1 MNEVVF
7 KTLKNKD
14 FIIKNYIFRVALELD
29 LSISELILLIY
40 FMNQEEP
47 TFNIRLIKSQTY
59 LSEEQALEAFQR
71 LQGIGVIDVTVE
83 KSEDGTYKE
92 IVSLDNLIKQV
103 TSEITSTH
111 KNDKKNDI
119 YTKFEEEFGRPI
131 SPLEIEMINSWIKNG
146 TELEL
151 IEEALKEAIYN
162 GAKNLKY
169 IEKILYN
176 WNSKGY
182 KTVLDVK
189 KGIKQESELEK
200 TKELFDYNWLDEE

>member
-14 FIIKNYIFRVALELD
+14 FIIKNFIFRVALELD
-29 LSISELILLIY
+29 LSIQELILLIF

-59 LSEEQALEAFQR
+59 LKEEQALSAFQR
-71 LQGIGVIDVTVE
+71 LQGIGLIEVQVVKT
-83 KSEDGTYKE
+83 EDGLYKE

-103 TSEITSTH
+103 TTEITSTH
-111 KNDKKNDI
+111 KKDKKNDI
-119 YTKFEEEFGRPI
+119 YTKFEQEFGRTL
-131 SPLEIEMINSWIKNG
+131 SPLELEMINKWLSDGN
-146 TELEL
+146 EPEFV
-151 IEEALKEAIYN
+151 EEALKEAVYN
-162 GAKNLKY
+162 GAKSLKY
-169 IEKILYN
+169 IDKIIHN
-176 WNSKGY
+176 WRSKGY

-189 KGIKQESELEK
+189 KGIKQEAELEN